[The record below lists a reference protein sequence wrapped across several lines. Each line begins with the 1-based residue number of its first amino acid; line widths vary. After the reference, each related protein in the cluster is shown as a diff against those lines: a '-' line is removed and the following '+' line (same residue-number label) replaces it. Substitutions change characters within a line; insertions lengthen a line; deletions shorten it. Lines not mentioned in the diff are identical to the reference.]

1 MKEQFYQ
8 YIENLQD
15 RITQKLEEIDGKAKF
30 HEDIWNR
37 EEGGG
42 GRTRV
47 IENGNVFE
55 KGGVNISAVHGPLAP
70 AMQKYFNVGDVNF
83 FGDRTYFL
91 PLYLYSTDLK
101 RQVSGDE
108 TLRPEC
114 TPNFTAEFL
123 QAVHEALGAEP
134 APEEIFYYIYAVLY
148 SPTYRKR
155 YEEFLKIDFPRVPMP
170 TDYALF
176 KQLSELG
183 KELVDLHLLKHPSLS
198 ETDVGFPVSGSN
210 TVEKVRY
217 DEENRRVYFNK
228 EQYFGGVSKAVW
240 EYRIGA
246 YQVAEKYLK
255 DRKKRELFL
264 EEIEHYRVVAK
275 AIERT
280 IEVQGRIEEG
290 IDRVIF

>member
-1 MKEQFYQ
+1 M
-8 YIENLQD
+8 
-15 RITQKLEEIDGKAKF
+15 
-30 HEDIWNR
+30 HEFRHI
-37 EEGGG
+37 
-42 GRTRV
+42 
-47 IENGNVFE
+47 FA
-55 KGGVNISAVHGPLAP
+55 IS
-70 AMQKYFNVGDVNF
+70 MIGDVNF

-246 YQVAEKYLK
+246 YRVAEKYLK
-255 DRKKRELFL
+255 DK
-264 EEIEHYRVVAK
+264 EEA
-275 AIERT
+275 
-280 IEVQGRIEEG
+280 
-290 IDRVIF
+290 